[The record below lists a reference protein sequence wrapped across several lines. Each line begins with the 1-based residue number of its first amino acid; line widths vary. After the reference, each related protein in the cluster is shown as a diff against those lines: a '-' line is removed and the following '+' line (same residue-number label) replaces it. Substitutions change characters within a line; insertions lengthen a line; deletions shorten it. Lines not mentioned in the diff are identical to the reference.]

1 MKQKKTGF
9 IGWAMRYHN
18 ITNILVVLFVL
29 IGVVALL
36 KMPRNEFPNFTI
48 RQGLVIGVY
57 PGASSAEVEEQL
69 TKQVENYI
77 FGFKEVKKAKTY
89 SESKEGMMIIYVE
102 LNDNVT
108 NADEFWSKL
117 KHGLIEF
124 KSSLPSGV
132 LALMANS
139 DFGDTSAMLVTLSSD
154 TKGYKDMENELK
166 KLKAECRKIPAVS
179 KIKDYGIQK
188 EKIYVNVEPEKL
200 NEYNIKSLSLLSS
213 YQFNGMVSPAGKLK
227 TTQNDLYVHF
237 PTNFESEKDLSDQ
250 IVFADPTG
258 GVVRLKDIAK
268 IERKDEEPD
277 SYIRQDGKKTILLSL
292 EMQQGNNIVDFGK
305 DVQVALDAFKK
316 NCPKDIEVNVISNLP
331 QYVNDS
337 VSDFMREFLIAIIAV
352 ILVVMLLLPK
362 KVAAIAGTTVPIA
375 VLITL
380 GFLYFFGVE
389 LNTVSLAGLIVVLG
403 MIVDNSIVVI
413 DNYVEKKDQGMSS
426 WHAAIKSARELV
438 TPIITATLAICV
450 VYIPLGSMLPGTSG
464 DFVRPLPL
472 TICIA
477 LVVSVIVA
485 LFVVPFLNFF
495 FIKKGL
501 KSTDDSADKKTFL
514 DKMQATFDAGL
525 EAAFRHTKVT
535 IGIAVGFVIL
545 AVVLFKSIDQ
555 RLFPEL
561 ERNQF
566 AVEVYLDQGSS
577 LEATS
582 KVITSLENT
591 LKKDKRVSTVT
602 SFIGTSSPRFHT
614 LYAPHIPSPNYG
626 QLMVN
631 TTDNEATRAICEEYS
646 KKTEGAYPNAHI
658 KWKILAMQINKYPIE
673 LRISGDSIKDLRK
686 VEAQIDSIIK
696 PVKGITWIHP
706 DWEQKQQNI
715 RVEMDKDKANR
726 MGYSKGLVAT
736 SLLMSLDGIPLTTI
750 WENDYP
756 VTVELKQEKGE
767 KKDVD
772 YLGNQ
777 TITSPMS
784 FSSVPLRSF
793 AKFTPEWTEGC
804 IVHRNGTRTLT
815 IQLDVDSKV
824 MATNI
829 LAQIK
834 PQIEKLQL
842 PEGVSV
848 GYGGDYEGQTEVFI
862 PMALALAISIVFIF
876 FILLFQFKKVK
887 LASLIMSTMLLGL
900 PGAAIGL
907 FVMQYP
913 FSLTAFIG
921 ITSLCGIVVR
931 NGIIL
936 IDYLEELRVL
946 HGMGVREAALAAS
959 KRRMRPIFLTST
971 AASVGVIP
979 MIVSRSPLW
988 GPLGTVICFGLL
1000 TSMVLTL
1007 FVLPVLYAVIYAKQE
1022 NNSPKAKKHLPYAN
1036 IAEKTL
1042 PVLILGVLIA
1052 IGSCIPAEGFAQ
1064 NQTRTL
1070 SIDSCKTLALQNNK
1084 KIKDADFDVKSSL
1097 ETKKSAYT
1105 NYFPK
1110 VSAMGLA
1117 MRSADYLIKGT
1128 IPSMNL
1134 PVYDGNLANLATA
1147 SQFAYIPSTPI
1158 KALDYMNMASISVI
1172 QPLFAGGRI
1181 VNGNKL
1187 AKLGYEVSQEK
1198 KLMSS
1203 TEVLVKTESLY
1214 WSTIALQDKLST
1226 LTSYEKLL
1234 NQLLSDVSVSV
1245 KAGLIQRSD
1254 LLKVQLKLNEVE
1266 MNKMKL
1272 ENGISLSTRALCQHI
1287 GIAYDSTLVLVK
1299 ALTPTELPQQYGEK
1313 NNGAVTKRHE
1323 YKLLNKALEAEK
1335 LQKKMT
1341 LGEYLPQVSLGA
1353 MGYTNDFMN
1362 STSSNALAFVTVSVP
1377 ISDWWGGSHKL
1388 KESQFKIE
1396 QATNKLNETSELLN
1410 LQIEQAKNELN
1421 ETRFQIKTSQSSIDQ
1436 AKENLKV
1443 MNDNYKAGVSSMS
1456 DLLEAQALYQ
1466 DAQNQ
1471 FSDAVCTFKIKTAN
1485 YLYAIGNYS
1494 K

>member
-1 MKQKKTGF
+1 MKRQKIGF
-9 IGWAMRYHN
+9 IEWAMRYHN
-18 ITNILVVLFVL
+18 ITNILVVIFIL

-57 PGASSAEVEEQL
+57 PGASSSEVEEQL

-117 KHGLIEF
+117 KHGLNEF
-124 KSSLPSGV
+124 KSTLPSGV

-139 DFGDTSAMLVTLSSD
+139 DFGDTSALLITLSSD

-166 KLKAECRKIPAVS
+166 KLKAECRKIPTVS

-188 EKIYVNVEPEKL
+188 EKIYVNVKPEKL

-213 YQFNGMVSPAGKLK
+213 YQFNGMISPAGKLK
-227 TTQNDLYVHF
+227 TPQSDLNVHF
-237 PTNFESEKDLSDQ
+237 PANFESEKDLSNQ
-250 IVFADPTG
+250 IVFADPSG
-258 GVVRLKDIAK
+258 GVVRLKDIAE
-268 IERKDEEPD
+268 IERQQDKDPD
-277 SYIRQDGKKTILLSL
+277 SYIRQNGKKTILLSL

-305 DVQVALDAFKK
+305 DVQVALAAFKK
-316 NCPKDIEVNVISNLP
+316 QCPKDIEVNVISNLP
-331 QYVNDS
+331 QYVNAS
-337 VSDFMREFLIAIIAV
+337 VSDFMREFLIAIVAV

-362 KVAAIAGTTVPIA
+362 KVAAIAGITVPIA

-438 TPIITATLAICV
+438 TPIITATLAICI

-501 KSTDDSADKKTFL
+501 KSMDDNKDKTSFL
-514 DKMQATFDAGL
+514 DKMQAAFDTCL
-525 EAAFRHTKVT
+525 EIAFKHTKIT
-535 IGIAVGFVIL
+535 IGIGVGFVIL
-545 AVVLFKSIDQ
+545 AVVLFKNIDQ

-566 AVEVYLDQGSS
+566 AVEVYLNQGSS

-591 LKKDKRVSTVT
+591 LKRDKRVSTVT
-602 SFIGTSSPRFHT
+602 SFIGTSSPRFHS
-614 LYAPHIPSPNYG
+614 LYAPNMPNPNYG

-646 KKTEGAYPNAHI
+646 KKMEGVFPNAHI

-673 LRISGDSIKDLRK
+673 LRVSGDSIKDLRK

-696 PVKGITWIHP
+696 PVKGIIWIHP

-715 RVEMDKDKANR
+715 RVNLDKDKSNR
-726 MGYSKGLVAT
+726 MGYSKSLVAT
-736 SLLMSLDGIPLTTI
+736 SVMMSLNGLPLTTI
-750 WENDYP
+750 WEDDYP
-756 VTVELKQEKGE
+756 VAVELKQEKGE
-767 KKDVD
+767 KKDID

-777 TITSPMS
+777 TIFSPMS

-793 AKFTPEWTEGC
+793 AKFSPEWTEGN

-824 MATNI
+824 MASNI
-829 LAQIK
+829 LAKIK
-834 PQIEKLQL
+834 PEIDKLHL

-848 GYGGDYEGQTEVFI
+848 GYGGDYEGQTEVFL
-862 PMALALAISIVFIF
+862 PMGMALAISIVFIF

-907 FVMQYP
+907 FVMRYP

-936 IDYLEELRVL
+936 IDYLQELRTL
-946 HGMGVREAALAAS
+946 HGMGVREAALAAA
-959 KRRMRPIFLTST
+959 KRRMRPIFLTSA

-979 MIVSRSPLW
+979 MIASRSPLW

-1000 TSMVLTL
+1000 ISMVLTL
-1007 FVLPVLYAVIYAKQE
+1007 FILPVLYSVMYVDK
-1022 NNSPKAKKHLPYAN
+1022 PKVKLAHKHLPYTN
-1036 IAEKTL
+1036 IRNKTT
-1042 PVLILGVLIA
+1042 PIIVALITLGSLVSI
-1052 IGSCIPAEGFAQ
+1052 EGHAQ
-1064 NQTRTL
+1064 SHGL
-1070 SIDSCKTLALQNNK
+1070 SIDSCKTLALKNNY
-1084 KIKDADFDVKSSL
+1084 KIKKAVNDVTQSQEK
-1097 ETKKSAYT
+1097 KKSAFT
-1105 NYFPK
+1105 NFFPK
-1110 VSAMGLA
+1110 VSANA
-1117 MRSADYLIKGT
+1117 SAVKMNDYLIKSN
-1128 IPSMNL
+1128 IPEMNL
-1134 PVYDGNLANLATA
+1134 PVYNGNPANLATA
-1147 SQFAYIPSTPI
+1147 SQFAYFPGISLNL
-1158 KALDYMNMASISVI
+1158 LDYINVASISII
-1172 QPLFAGGRI
+1172 QPIFMGGQI

-1187 AKLGYEVSQEK
+1187 AKLGYEISKDKQA
-1198 KLMSS
+1198 MTT
-1203 TEVLVKTESLY
+1203 TEVLVKTEDLY
-1214 WSTIALQDKLST
+1214 WSAVSLAEKLKT
-1226 LTSYEKLL
+1226 LDSYQKLL
-1234 NQLLSDVSVSV
+1234 NKLESDVTISL
-1245 KAGLIQRSD
+1245 KAGLIQRAD
-1254 LLKVQLKLNEVE
+1254 LLKIQLKQNELQV
-1266 MNKMKL
+1266 NRLKL
-1272 ENGISLSTRALCQHI
+1272 TNGITLSRMALCQQI
-1287 GIAYDSTLVLVK
+1287 GITYDSTLVLDSKLSMAENPQLILSNTK
-1299 ALTPTELPQQYGEK
+1299 A
-1313 NNGAVTKRHE
+1313 AVENRNE
-1323 YKLLNKALEAEK
+1323 YKMLAKAIKAEE
-1335 LQKKMT
+1335 LQKKMVA
-1341 LGEYLPQVSLGA
+1341 GEIMPQVSIGA
-1353 MGYTNDFMN
+1353 MGVYTDVMDK
-1362 STSSNALAFVTVSVP
+1362 SSKNMMAFATVSIP

-1388 KESQFKIE
+1388 KQSKAKIE
-1396 QATNKLNETSELLN
+1396 SAKFELSETSELLT
-1410 LQIEQAKNELN
+1410 LQITQAKNTYN
-1421 ETRFQIKTSQSSIDQ
+1421 EEYFQIGMAQKSVEEAQ
-1436 AKENLKV
+1436 ENLKV
-1443 MNDNYKAGVSSMS
+1443 TNDNYKSGVSSMS
-1456 DLLEAQALYQ
+1456 DLLEAQSTFQSAEDNLIEAQCNYQ
-1466 DAQNQ
+1466 
-1471 FSDAVCTFKIKTAN
+1471 IKKAKYLEAINN
-1485 YLYAIGNYS
+1485 Y

>member
-1 MKQKKTGF
+1 MKQKKRGF
-9 IGWAMRYHN
+9 IAWAMRYHN
-18 ITNILVVLFVL
+18 ITNILVVVFIL

-57 PGASSAEVEEQL
+57 PGASSSEVEEQL

-108 NADEFWSKL
+108 DADEFWSKL
-117 KHGLIEF
+117 KHGLNEF
-124 KSSLPSGV
+124 KSTLPPGV
-132 LALMANS
+132 LALIANS
-139 DFGDTSAMLVTLSSD
+139 DFGDTSAMLITLSSD
-154 TKGYKDMENELK
+154 TKEYKDMENELK

-188 EKIYVNVEPEKL
+188 EKIYVNVDPAKL
-200 NEYNIKSLSLLSS
+200 NEYNIKSFSLLTS
-213 YQFNGMVSPAGKLK
+213 YMTNGMVSPAGKLK
-227 TTQNDLYVHF
+227 TEKNDLYVHF
-237 PTNFESEKDLSDQ
+237 PPNFESERDLANQ
-250 IVFADPTG
+250 IVFADPKG
-258 GVVRLKDIAK
+258 NVVRLKDIAR
-268 IERKDEEPD
+268 IERRDEDPD
-277 SYIRQDGKKTILLSL
+277 SYIRQNGKKTILLSL
-292 EMQQGNNIVDFGK
+292 EMQQGNNIVNFGK
-305 DVQVALDAFKK
+305 DVQVALAAFKK
-316 NCPKDIEVNVISNLP
+316 HCPNDIQVNVISNLP
-331 QYVNDS
+331 QYVDDS
-337 VSDFMREFLIAIIAV
+337 VTDFMREFLIAIIAV

-450 VYIPLGSMLPGTSG
+450 VYIPLGYMLPGTSG
-464 DFVRPLPL
+464 DFVKPLPL

-501 KSTDDSADKKTFL
+501 KSQNDNQHKKSFL
-514 DKMQATFDAGL
+514 DKMQAAFDAGL
-525 EAAFRHTKVT
+525 EIAFKHSKIT
-535 IGIAVGFVIL
+535 IGIGVGTVIL
-545 AVVLFKSIDQ
+545 AVILFKNIDQ
-555 RLFPEL
+555 RLFPEV

-566 AVEVYLDQGSS
+566 AVEVTLDQGAS
-577 LEATS
+577 LESTS
-582 KVITSLENT
+582 KVVDSLESV
-591 LKKDKRVSTVT
+591 LKKDNRVTTVT
-602 SFIGTSSPRFHT
+602 SFTGTSSPRFHT
-614 LYAPHIPSPNYG
+614 LYAPHMPSPNYG

-631 TTDNEATRAICEEYS
+631 TTDNESTRAICEEYRQ
-646 KKTEGAYPNAHI
+646 KMAGAFPNAHI
-658 KWKILAMQINKYPIE
+658 KWKILAMQMNKYPIE
-673 LRISGDSIKDLRK
+673 IRISGDSIKDLRN
-686 VEAQIDSIIK
+686 VEARIDSIVK
-696 PVKGITWIHP
+696 PVKGIIWIHS

-715 RVEMDKDKANR
+715 QVNLDKDKANR

-736 SLLMSLDGIPLTTI
+736 SLMMGLNGLPLTTI

-756 VTVELKQEKGE
+756 VAVELEQGKGE
-767 KKDVD
+767 KKDIN

-777 TITSPMS
+777 TILSPMS

-793 AKFTPEWTEGC
+793 ATFSPEWTEGN

-815 IQLDVDSKV
+815 VQLDVDSKV
-824 MATNI
+824 MASNI
-829 LAQIK
+829 LAHIK
-834 PQIEKLQL
+834 PQIDNLKL
-842 PEGVSV
+842 PEGASV

-862 PMALALAISIVFIF
+862 PMALALAISIAFIF
-876 FILLFQFKKVK
+876 FILLLQFKKAK

-907 FVMQYP
+907 FVMRYP

-936 IDYLEELRVL
+936 IDYLEELRTV
-946 HGMGVREAALAAS
+946 HGMRVKEAALAAG
-959 KRRMRPIFLTST
+959 KRRMRPIFLTSA

-979 MIVSRSPLW
+979 MIISRSPLW

-1000 TSMVLTL
+1000 ISMVLTL
-1007 FVLPVLYAVIYAKQE
+1007 FILPVLYSIIYRDKT
-1022 NNSPKAKKHLPYAN
+1022 KTKIRKKHIPYSN
-1036 IAEKTL
+1036 IIKDTI
-1042 PVLILGVLIA
+1042 PIIA
-1052 IGSCIPAEGFAQ
+1052 IIITIGSFIPANSQAQ
-1064 NQTRTL
+1064 NRIL
-1070 SIDSCKTLALQNNK
+1070 SIDSCKALAIKNNK
-1084 KIKDADFDVKSSL
+1084 TIKDADYSIKASL

-1110 VSAMGLA
+1110 VSAMGVA

-1134 PVYDGNLANLATA
+1134 PIYDGNLANLATA
-1147 SQFAYIPSTPI
+1147 SQYAYIPNIPI
-1158 KALDYMNMASISVI
+1158 KAMNYINNASISVA
-1172 QPLFAGGRI
+1172 QPIFAGGRI

-1187 AKLGYEVSQEK
+1187 AKIGYEVSQEK
-1198 KLMSS
+1198 KMLST
-1203 TEVLVKTESLY
+1203 TEVLVQTENLY
-1214 WSTIALQDKLST
+1214 WNAIALQEKLKT
-1226 LTSYEKLL
+1226 LNSYEKLL
-1234 NQLLSDVSVSV
+1234 QQLVSDVKISA

-1254 LLKVQLKLNEVE
+1254 LLKVQLKLNELE
-1266 MNKMKL
+1266 INKMKL
-1272 ENGISLSTRALCQHI
+1272 GNGISLSTRALCQHI
-1287 GIAYDSTLVLVK
+1287 GIVYDSTIVLIKPLVEG
-1299 ALTPTELPQQYGEK
+1299 ELPQQSNVK
-1313 NNGAVTKRHE
+1313 NENAVKTRHE
-1323 YKLLNKALEAEK
+1323 YQLLNKAIEAEK
-1335 LQKKMT
+1335 LQKKMV

-1353 MGYTNDFMN
+1353 IGFTNDIMN
-1362 STSSNALAFVTVSVP
+1362 TTSSNALAFVTVSVP
-1377 ISDWWGGSHKL
+1377 ISDWWGGSHKI

-1396 QATNKLNETSELLN
+1396 QANNKLNETSELLS
-1410 LQIEQAKNELN
+1410 LQIEQARNAYRE
-1421 ETRFQIKTSQSSIDQ
+1421 EYFQIGVEQKSVEQ
-1436 AKENLKV
+1436 ARENLKV
-1443 MNDNYKAGVSSMS
+1443 TNDNYKAGVSNMS
-1456 DLLEAQALYQ
+1456 DLLEAQATFRSAEDSLIEAQCNYQ
-1466 DAQNQ
+1466 
-1471 FSDAVCTFKIKTAN
+1471 IKRAK
-1485 YLYAIGNYS
+1485 YLEAINSY

>member
-1 MKQKKTGF
+1 
-9 IGWAMRYHN
+9 MRYHN
-18 ITNILVVLFVL
+18 ITNILVVVFVL

-117 KHGLIEF
+117 KHGLNEF

-139 DFGDTSAMLVTLSSD
+139 DFGDTSAMLITLSSN

-237 PTNFESEKDLSDQ
+237 PANFESEKDLSDQ

-277 SYIRQDGKKTILLSL
+277 NYIRQNGKKTILLSL

-305 DVQVALDAFKK
+305 DVKVALDAFKK
-316 NCPKDIEVNVISNLP
+316 DCPKDIEVNVISNLP

-337 VSDFMREFLIAIIAV
+337 VSDFMREFLIAIVAV

-438 TPIITATLAICV
+438 TPIITATMAICI

-477 LVVSVIVA
+477 LVVSVFVA

-501 KSTDDSADKKTFL
+501 KSTDDNTDKKSFL
-514 DKMQATFDAGL
+514 DKMQAGFDVAL

-535 IGIAVGFVIL
+535 IGIAIGSVIL
-545 AVVLFKSIDQ
+545 AVVLFLNIDQ

-582 KVITSLENT
+582 KVLNSLENT

-602 SFIGTSSPRFHT
+602 SFIGSSSPRFHT
-614 LYAPHIPSPNYG
+614 LYAPHIPTHNYG

-631 TTDNEATRAICEEYS
+631 TIDNEATRAICEEYS
-646 KKTEGAYPNAHI
+646 KKTAGTYPNAHI

-673 LRISGDSIKDLRK
+673 LRVSGDSIKDLRK

-696 PVKGITWIHP
+696 PVEGITWVHP
-706 DWEQKQQNI
+706 DWEQKQQNV
-715 RVEMDKDKANR
+715 RVELDKDKANR

-736 SLLMSLDGIPLTTI
+736 SLLMSLNGIPLTTI

-756 VTVELKQEKGE
+756 VAVELKQEKGE
-767 KKDVD
+767 KKDID

-793 AKFTPEWTEGC
+793 AKFSPEWTEGN

-824 MATNI
+824 MASNI
-829 LAQIK
+829 LAKIK
-834 PQIEKLQL
+834 PQIDKINL
-842 PEGVSV
+842 PKGVSV
-848 GYGGDYEGQTEVFI
+848 SYGGDYEGQTEVFL
-862 PMALALAISIVFIF
+862 PMGLALAISIAFIF

-907 FVMQYP
+907 FVMRYP

-936 IDYLEELRVL
+936 IDYLQELRTL
-946 HGMGVREAALAAS
+946 HGMEVREAALAAA
-959 KRRMRPIFLTST
+959 KRRMRPIFLTSA

-979 MIVSRSPLW
+979 MIASRSPLW

-1000 TSMVLTL
+1000 ISMVLTL
-1007 FVLPVLYAVIYAKQE
+1007 FILPVLYSVIYVDK
-1022 NNSPKAKKHLPYAN
+1022 PKVKHAHKHLPYTN
-1036 IAEKTL
+1036 IRNKTIPIL
-1042 PVLILGVLIA
+1042 VALIT
-1052 IGSCIPAEGFAQ
+1052 IGSLVSVEGHAQ
-1064 NQTRTL
+1064 SHGL
-1070 SIDSCKTLALQNNK
+1070 SIDSCKTLALKNNY
-1084 KIKDADFDVKSSL
+1084 KIKKAVNDVTQSQEK
-1097 ETKKSAYT
+1097 KKSAFT

-1110 VSAMGLA
+1110 VSANA
-1117 MRSADYLIKGT
+1117 SAVKMNDYLIKGN
-1128 IPSMNL
+1128 IPEMNL
-1134 PVYDGNLANLATA
+1134 PVYNGNPADLATA
-1147 SQFAYIPSTPI
+1147 SQFAYFPGT
-1158 KALDYMNMASISVI
+1158 ALNLLDYINVASISII
-1172 QPLFAGGRI
+1172 QPIFVGGQI

-1187 AKLGYEVSQEK
+1187 AKLGYEISKDKQA
-1198 KLMSS
+1198 LTT
-1203 TEVLVKTESLY
+1203 TEVLVKTEDLY
-1214 WSTIALQDKLST
+1214 WSAVSLTEKLKT
-1226 LTSYEKLL
+1226 LDSYQKLL
-1234 NQLLSDVSVSV
+1234 NKLESDVTISL
-1245 KAGLIQRSD
+1245 KAGLIQRAD
-1254 LLKVQLKLNEVE
+1254 LLKIQLKQNELQV
-1266 MNKMKL
+1266 NRLKL
-1272 ENGISLSTRALCQHI
+1272 TNGITLSRMALCQQI
-1287 GIAYDSTLVLVK
+1287 GIAYDSALVLDSKLSMAENPQLILSNTK
-1299 ALTPTELPQQYGEK
+1299 A
-1313 NNGAVTKRHE
+1313 AVENRNE
-1323 YKLLNKALEAEK
+1323 YKMLTKAIKAEE
-1335 LQKKMT
+1335 LQKKMVA
-1341 LGEYLPQVSLGA
+1341 GEIMPQVSIGA
-1353 MGYTNDFMN
+1353 MGVYTDVMDK
-1362 STSSNALAFVTVSVP
+1362 SSKNMMAFATVSIP
-1377 ISDWWGGSHKL
+1377 ISDWWSGSHKL
-1388 KESQFKIE
+1388 KQSKAKIE
-1396 QATNKLNETSELLN
+1396 SAKFELSETSELLA
-1410 LQIEQAKNELN
+1410 LQITQAKNTYN
-1421 ETRFQIKTSQSSIDQ
+1421 EEYFQIGMAQKSVEEAQ
-1436 AKENLKV
+1436 ENLKV
-1443 MNDNYKAGVSSMS
+1443 TNDNYKSGVSSMS
-1456 DLLEAQALYQ
+1456 DLLEAQSTFQSAEDRLIEAQCNYQ
-1466 DAQNQ
+1466 
-1471 FSDAVCTFKIKTAN
+1471 IKKAKYLEAINN
-1485 YLYAIGNYS
+1485 Y

>member
-18 ITNILVVLFVL
+18 ITNILVVVFVL

-117 KHGLIEF
+117 KHGLNEF

-132 LALMANS
+132 IALMANS
-139 DFGDTSAMLVTLSSD
+139 DFGDTSAMLITLSSN

-227 TTQNDLYVHF
+227 TPENDLYVHF
-237 PTNFESEKDLSDQ
+237 PANFESEKDLSDQ

-277 SYIRQDGKKTILLSL
+277 NYIRQEGKKTILLSL

-316 NCPKDIEVNVISNLP
+316 SCPKDIEVNVISNLP

-362 KVAAIAGTTVPIA
+362 KVAAIAGITVPIA
-375 VLITL
+375 ILITL

-413 DNYVEKKDQGMSS
+413 DNYIERKDQGMSS

-438 TPIITATLAICV
+438 TPIITATMAICI

-477 LVVSVIVA
+477 LVVSVVVA
-485 LFVVPFLNFF
+485 LFVVPFLNFH

-501 KSTDDSADKKTFL
+501 KSADENTDKKSFL
-514 DKMQATFDAGL
+514 DKMQAGFDVAL
-525 EAAFRHTKVT
+525 DATFRHPKVT
-535 IGIAVGFVIL
+535 MGVAVGSIVL
-545 AVVLFKSIDQ
+545 AVVLFLKIDQ

-566 AVEVYLDQGSS
+566 AVEVYLDKGSS

-582 KVITSLENT
+582 KVVSSLENT

-602 SFIGTSSPRFHT
+602 SFIGSSSPRFHT

-631 TTDNEATRAICEEYS
+631 TVDNEATRAICEEYS
-646 KKTEGAYPNAHI
+646 KKTAGAYPNAHI

-696 PVKGITWIHP
+696 PVKGITWVYP
-706 DWEQKQQNI
+706 DWEQKQLNVQ
-715 RVEMDKDKANR
+715 VDLDKDKANR

-736 SLLMSLDGIPLTTI
+736 SLLMSLNGIPLTTI

-756 VTVELKQEKGE
+756 VSVELKQEKGE
-767 KKDVD
+767 KKDID

-777 TITSPMS
+777 TVTSPMS

-793 AKFTPEWTEGC
+793 AKFTPEWTEGT

-824 MATNI
+824 MASNI
-829 LAQIK
+829 LAEIK
-834 PQIEKLQL
+834 PKIDKLDL
-842 PEGVSV
+842 PKGVSV
-848 GYGGDYEGQTEVFI
+848 GYGGDYEGQTEVFL
-862 PMALALAISIVFIF
+862 PMGLALAISIAFIF

-907 FVMQYP
+907 FVMRYP

-936 IDYLEELRVL
+936 IDYLQELRTL
-946 HGMGVREAALAAS
+946 HGMGVQEAALAAA
-959 KRRMRPIFLTST
+959 KRRMRPIFLTSA

-979 MIVSRSPLW
+979 MILSRSPLW

-1000 TSMVLTL
+1000 ISMVLTL
-1007 FVLPVLYAVIYAKQE
+1007 FILPVLYTIIYRNEKKGK
-1022 NNSPKAKKHLPYAN
+1022 PKSKHIPYSNIKKITP
-1036 IAEKTL
+1036 
-1042 PVLILGVLIA
+1042 LIMLFVVMGTFMSTEA
-1052 IGSCIPAEGFAQ
+1052 HAQ
-1064 NQTRTL
+1064 NRTL
-1070 SIDSCKTLALQNNK
+1070 SIDSCKIYALKNNK
-1084 KIKDADFDVKSSL
+1084 IIKNADLEVKSAL
-1097 ETKKSAYT
+1097 ETKKSAFT

-1110 VSAMGLA
+1110 VSASGLA
-1117 MRSADYLIKGT
+1117 MRSADYLVKGT

-1147 SQFAYIPSTPI
+1147 SQFAYVPEIPI
-1158 KALDYMNMASISVI
+1158 NALDYINMASVSVT

-1187 AKLGYEVSQEK
+1187 AKIGSEVSQQK
-1198 KLMSS
+1198 KLLNT
-1203 TEVLVKTESLY
+1203 TEVLVKTENLY
-1214 WSTIALQDKLST
+1214 WSTIALQDKMVT

-1245 KAGLIQRSD
+1245 KAGLAQRSD
-1254 LLKVQLKLNEVE
+1254 LLKVQLKLNEVG
-1266 MNKMKL
+1266 MNKLKL
-1272 ENGISLSTRALCQHI
+1272 KNGISLSKEALCQHI
-1287 GIAYDSTLVLVK
+1287 GIDYDSTFVLIHPEV
-1299 ALTPTELPQQYGEK
+1299 PTESLQQSSTADAAKDRY
-1313 NNGAVTKRHE
+1313 E
-1323 YKLLNKALEAEK
+1323 YQMLNKALEAEK

-1341 LGEYLPQVSLGA
+1341 LGEYLPQVALG
-1353 MGYTNDFMN
+1353 GIGFVNDVAN
-1362 STSSNALAFVTVSVP
+1362 KTSSNAMAFVSVSIP

-1396 QATNKLNETSELLN
+1396 QAANKLSETTELLN
-1410 LQIEQAKNELN
+1410 LQIQQAKNELN
-1421 ETRFQIKTSQSSIDQ
+1421 ESRFQIKTSQASVDQ
-1436 AKENLKV
+1436 SKENLKV
-1443 MNDNYKAGVSSMS
+1443 VNDNYKAGVSSMS

-1466 DAQNQ
+1466 DSQNQ
-1471 FSDAVCTFKIKTAN
+1471 FTDAVCSYKIKMAN
-1485 YLYAIGNYS
+1485 YMQAIGKY

>member
-1 MKQKKTGF
+1 MKQKKIGF
-9 IGWAMRYHN
+9 IEWAMRYHN
-18 ITNILVVLFVL
+18 ITNILVVVFVL

-117 KHGLIEF
+117 KHGLNEF
-124 KSSLPSGV
+124 KSTLPSGV

-139 DFGDTSAMLVTLSSD
+139 DFGDTSAMLITLSSD

-213 YQFNGMVSPAGKLK
+213 YQFNGTVSPAGKLK
-227 TTQNDLYVHF
+227 TPQNDLYVHF
-237 PTNFESEKDLSDQ
+237 PANFESEKDLSDQ

-268 IERKDEEPD
+268 VERRDEDPD
-277 SYIRQDGKKTILLSL
+277 SYIRQNGKKTILLSL

-305 DVQVALDAFKK
+305 NVQVALQAFKK
-316 NCPKDIEVNVISNLP
+316 HCPKDIQVNVISNLP
-331 QYVNDS
+331 QYVDDS
-337 VSDFMREFLIAIIAV
+337 VSNFMREFMIAIIAV

-362 KVAAIAGTTVPIA
+362 RVASIAGLTVPIS

-380 GFLYFFGVE
+380 GLLYFVGGE
-389 LNTVSLAGLIVVLG
+389 LNTVSLAALIIVLG

-413 DNYVEKKDQGMSS
+413 DNYVEKKDSGMSS

-472 TICIA
+472 TVCVA

-501 KSTDDSADKKTFL
+501 KSPGSNISKKSIL
-514 DKMQATFDAGL
+514 DRLQSLFDAML
-525 EAAFRHTKVT
+525 EKAFEHSKFT
-535 IGIAVGFVIL
+535 IGIGIGAIL
-545 AVVLFKSIDQ
+545 LAIGLFKTMDQ
-555 RLFPEL
+555 RLFPEV

-566 AVEVYLDQGSS
+566 AVEVYLPKGAALESTAKIMDS
-577 LEATS
+577 LEYA
-582 KVITSLENT
+582 
-591 LKKDKRVSTVT
+591 LKKDDRVTTVT

-614 LYAPHIPSPNYG
+614 LYAPNMPGSNYG

-631 TTDNEATRAICEEYS
+631 TIDNKATRAICEEYN
-646 KKTEGAYPNAHI
+646 KKFEGAFPNAHV
-658 KWKILAMQINKYPIE
+658 KWKILSMQLNKYPIE
-673 LRISGDSIKDLRK
+673 LRISGDSIRDLRK
-686 VEAQIDSIIK
+686 VETQIDSIMK
-696 PVKGITWIHP
+696 PVKGIAWVHS

-715 RVEMDKDKANR
+715 RVKLDKDKANR

-736 SLLMSLDGIPLTTI
+736 SLLIGLNGMPLTTI
-750 WENDYP
+750 WEDDYP
-756 VTVELKQEKGE
+756 VSVELKQDNGE
-767 KKDVD
+767 KKDINF
-772 YLGNQ
+772 LGNQ

-793 AKFTPEWTEGC
+793 AKFSPEWTEGT

-815 IQLDVDSKV
+815 IQVDVDSKT
-824 MATNI
+824 MASNI
-829 LAQIK
+829 LAKIK
-834 PQIEKLQL
+834 PQIDQLKL

-848 GYGGDYEGQTEVFI
+848 IYGGDFEGQTEVFV
-862 PMALALAISIVFIF
+862 PMAIALGISIIVIF

-887 LASLIMSTMLLGL
+887 LAAVIMSTMLLGL

-907 FVMQYP
+907 FLMKYP
-913 FSLTAFIG
+913 FSVTAFIG

-936 IDYLEELRVL
+936 IDYLQELREL
-946 HGMGVREAALAAS
+946 HGMSVKEAALAAG
-959 KRRMRPIFLTST
+959 KRRMRPIFLTSA

-979 MIVSRSPLW
+979 MIISRSSLW

-1000 TSMVLTL
+1000 ISMVLTL
-1007 FVLPVLYAVIYAKQE
+1007 FILPVLYTIIYRDK
-1022 NNSPKAKKHLPYAN
+1022 PKGKPIKRHIPYVN
-1036 IAEKTL
+1036 ILRKLTSIIF
-1042 PVLILGVLIA
+1042 VLIG
-1052 IGSCIPAEGFAQ
+1052 IGSFLPTLGQAQ
-1064 NQTRTL
+1064 NRTL

-1084 KIKDADFDVKSSL
+1084 KIKNADFDVKSSL

-1158 KALDYMNMASISVI
+1158 KALDYMNMASISVM

-1198 KLMSS
+1198 KLMNS
-1203 TEVLVKTESLY
+1203 TEVLVKTENLY
-1214 WSTIALQDKLST
+1214 WSTIVLQDKLTT

-1234 NQLLSDVSVSV
+1234 NQLLSDVSASV

-1254 LLKVQLKLNEVE
+1254 LLKVQLKMNEVE

-1287 GIAYDSTLVLVK
+1287 GIAYDSTLVLVQP
-1299 ALTPTELPQQYGEK
+1299 LTPTELPQYSKENK
-1313 NNGAVTKRHE
+1313 SAITKRHE
-1323 YKLLNKALEAEK
+1323 YQLLNKALDAEK

-1353 MGYTNDFMN
+1353 MGYTADFMN
-1362 STSSNALAFVTVSVP
+1362 NTSSNALAFVTVSVP

-1396 QATNKLNETSELLN
+1396 QAANKLNETSELLN

-1421 ETRFQIKTSQSSIDQ
+1421 ETLFQIKTSQSSIDQ

-1443 MNDNYKAGVSSMS
+1443 VNDNYKAGISSMS

-1471 FSDAVCTFKIKTAN
+1471 FSDAVCIYKVKKAD
-1485 YLYAIGNYS
+1485 YLYAVGEYS
-1494 K
+1494 H

>member
-18 ITNILVVLFVL
+18 ITNILVVVFVL

-117 KHGLIEF
+117 KHGLNEF

-132 LALMANS
+132 IALMANS
-139 DFGDTSAMLVTLSSD
+139 DFGDTSAMLITLSSN

-227 TTQNDLYVHF
+227 MPENDLYVHF
-237 PTNFESEKDLSDQ
+237 PANFESEKDLSDQ

-277 SYIRQDGKKTILLSL
+277 NYIRQEGKKTILLSL

-362 KVAAIAGTTVPIA
+362 KVAAIAGITVPIA
-375 VLITL
+375 ILITL

-413 DNYVEKKDQGMSS
+413 DNYIERKDQGMSS

-438 TPIITATLAICV
+438 TPIITATMAICI

-477 LVVSVIVA
+477 LVVSVVVA
-485 LFVVPFLNFF
+485 LFVVPFLNFH

-501 KSTDDSADKKTFL
+501 KSADENTDKKSFL
-514 DKMQATFDAGL
+514 DKMQAGFDVAL
-525 EAAFRHTKVT
+525 DATFRHPKVT
-535 IGIAVGFVIL
+535 MGIAVGSIVL
-545 AVVLFKSIDQ
+545 AVVLFLKIDQ

-566 AVEVYLDQGSS
+566 AVEVYLDKGSS

-582 KVITSLENT
+582 KVVSSLENT

-602 SFIGTSSPRFHT
+602 SFIGSSSPRFHT

-631 TTDNEATRAICEEYS
+631 TVDNEATRAICEEYS
-646 KKTEGAYPNAHI
+646 KKTAGAYPNAHI

-696 PVKGITWIHP
+696 PVKGITWVYP
-706 DWEQKQQNI
+706 DWEQKQLNVQ
-715 RVEMDKDKANR
+715 VDLDKDKANR

-736 SLLMSLDGIPLTTI
+736 SLLMSLNGIPLTTI

-756 VTVELKQEKGE
+756 VSVELKQEKGE
-767 KKDVD
+767 KKDID

-777 TITSPMS
+777 TVTSPMS

-793 AKFTPEWTEGC
+793 AKFTPEWTEGT

-824 MATNI
+824 MASNI
-829 LAQIK
+829 LAEIK
-834 PQIEKLQL
+834 PKIDKLNL
-842 PEGVSV
+842 PKGVSV
-848 GYGGDYEGQTEVFI
+848 GYGGDYEGQTEVFL
-862 PMALALAISIVFIF
+862 PMGLALAISIAFIF

-907 FVMQYP
+907 FVMRYP

-936 IDYLEELRVL
+936 IDYLQELRTL
-946 HGMGVREAALAAS
+946 HGMGIQEAALAAA
-959 KRRMRPIFLTST
+959 KRRMRPIFLTSA

-979 MIVSRSPLW
+979 MILSRSPLW

-1000 TSMVLTL
+1000 ISMVLTL
-1007 FVLPVLYAVIYAKQE
+1007 FILPVLYTIIYRNEKKGK
-1022 NNSPKAKKHLPYAN
+1022 PKSKHIPYSNIKKITP
-1036 IAEKTL
+1036 
-1042 PVLILGVLIA
+1042 LIMLFVVMGTFMSTGA
-1052 IGSCIPAEGFAQ
+1052 HAQ
-1064 NQTRTL
+1064 NRTL
-1070 SIDSCKTLALQNNK
+1070 SIDSCKIYALKNNK
-1084 KIKDADFDVKSSL
+1084 TIKNADLEVKSAL
-1097 ETKKSAYT
+1097 ETKKSAFT

-1110 VSAMGLA
+1110 VSASGLA
-1117 MRSADYLIKGT
+1117 MRSADYLVKGT

-1134 PVYDGNLANLATA
+1134 PVYNGNLANLATA
-1147 SQFAYIPSTPI
+1147 SQFAYVPEIPI
-1158 KALDYMNMASISVI
+1158 NALDYINMASVSVT

-1187 AKLGYEVSQEK
+1187 AKIGSEVSQQK
-1198 KLMSS
+1198 KLLNT
-1203 TEVLVKTESLY
+1203 TEVLVKTENLY
-1214 WSTIALQDKLST
+1214 WSTIALQDKMVT

-1245 KAGLIQRSD
+1245 KAGLAQRSD
-1254 LLKVQLKLNEVE
+1254 LLKVQLKLNEVG
-1266 MNKMKL
+1266 MNKLKL
-1272 ENGISLSTRALCQHI
+1272 KNGISLSKEALCQHI
-1287 GIAYDSTLVLVK
+1287 GIDYDSTFVLIHPEV
-1299 ALTPTELPQQYGEK
+1299 PTESLQQSSTVDAAKDRY
-1313 NNGAVTKRHE
+1313 E
-1323 YKLLNKALEAEK
+1323 YQMLNKALEAEK
-1335 LQKKMT
+1335 LQKKIT
-1341 LGEYLPQVSLGA
+1341 LGEYLPQVALG
-1353 MGYTNDFMN
+1353 GIGFVNDVAN
-1362 STSSNALAFVTVSVP
+1362 KTSSNAMAFVSVSIP

-1396 QATNKLNETSELLN
+1396 QAANKLSETTELLN
-1410 LQIEQAKNELN
+1410 LQIQQAKNELN
-1421 ETRFQIKTSQSSIDQ
+1421 ESRFQIKTSQASVDQ
-1436 AKENLKV
+1436 SKENLKV
-1443 MNDNYKAGVSSMS
+1443 VNDNYKAGVSSMS

-1466 DAQNQ
+1466 DSQNQ
-1471 FSDAVCTFKIKTAN
+1471 FTDAVCSYKIKMAN
-1485 YLYAIGNYS
+1485 YMQAIGRY